1 MNVKLDNYQKEV
13 VLNSSKS
20 ILVVAGAGSGKST
33 TILAKIKY
41 LINIKNIKNN
51 EILLLSFGRKN
62 KNEMKEKLKNLNINI
77 DVFTFHELGLKFLKN
92 VNIINDD
99 MRKKLISDIINSS
112 LDDFKFYLY
121 SIFYLLINN
130 TILLFS
136 KKRIKYILN
145 NTLTNDTLEFIDK
158 IKLYDLKVN
167 KSKNFK
173 IFYTL
178 FKTIYSKYN
187 IYLNK
192 NNLIEFEDIIIKSK
206 DKIKSNYKYIIVDE
220 YQDISKNRFIF
231 FKKLIDYNNSN
242 FIGVGDDF
250 QAIYGFSGSNI
261 EYFTNIGNYI
271 PDIKILKLINTY
283 RNSQELI
290 NVAGKFILKNNKQIN
305 KKLISKKHITSPII
319 LICDRG
325 VEFIKILEFFNKNKV
340 KSVGILSR
348 FNFGLNKYINLLK
361 KEDDHYIYKNLKIYF
376 TTVHKSKG
384 LEYDEVIILNLNN
397 GTYGF
402 PSKKKN
408 KKIFSQ
414 YETNDIYEERRLFYV
429 ALTRTRNR
437 VYILYNKKN
446 KSSFIKEIKKEIK
459 YLNFKKL
466 T

>member
-62 KNEMKEKLKNLNINI
+62 KNEMNEKLKNLNINI

-92 VNIINDD
+92 VTIINDD

>member
-173 IFYTL
+173 IFYKL